1 MKKRLDI
8 LLHERGMF
16 ESREK
21 AKLAIMSGLIYTDNE
36 LLTKP
41 GMQYNEDINLYIKGK
56 TMPYVSRGGLKLEK
70 AIKEFNIDLK
80 DKVMLDVGCS
90 TGGFTD
96 VALQNGIKK
105 VYALDVGTNCL
116 AYKIRTNEK
125 VVVME
130 NTNFKYSKKDDFKDE
145 IEFVTFDVSFISLTL
160 LLSPLADIVKK
171 EGEVVTLIKPQFETT
186 KEIATKYKG
195 VIADKNVHKDV
206 LNNVVNKFKEYNFFL
221 QNLTYSPIK
230 GKNGN
235 IEFLGYFI
243 YQGKE
248 KKIDI
253 DKIVNEAHKI
263 L

>member
-1 MKKRLDI
+1 MKKRLDV
-8 LLHERGMF
+8 LLFERGMF

-41 GMQYNEDINLYIKGK
+41 GMQYKEDINLYIKGK

-70 AIKEFNIDLK
+70 AIREFNIDLK

-116 AYKIRTNEK
+116 AYKIRMNDK
-125 VVVME
+125 VKVME
-130 NTNFKYSKKDDFKDE
+130 HTNFKYSKKDDFED
-145 IEFVTFDVSFISLTL
+145 IINFVTFDVSFISLTL
-160 LLSPLADIVKK
+160 LLKPLADIVEEKA
-171 EGEVVTLIKPQFETT
+171 EVVALIKPQFETT
-186 KEIATKYKG
+186 KEIASKYKG
-195 VIADKNVHKDV
+195 VITDKNIHKDV
-206 LNNVVNKFKEYNFFL
+206 LKNIIDKFKNFNFHI
-221 QNLTYSPIK
+221 QDLTYSPIK

-243 YQGKE
+243 YCGKE
-248 KKIDI
+248 KEINIDAV
-253 DKIVNEAHKI
+253 VNEAHK
-263 L
+263 LL

>member
-1 MKKRLDI
+1 MKKRLDV
-8 LLHERGMF
+8 LLYERGMF

-41 GMQYNEDINLYIKGK
+41 GMQYKEDINLYIKGK

-80 DKVMLDVGCS
+80 DKIMLDVGCS

-125 VVVME
+125 VIVME
-130 NTNFKYSKKDDFKDE
+130 NTNFKYSKKGDFKDE
-145 IEFVTFDVSFISLTL
+145 INFVTFDVSFISLTL
-160 LLSPLADIVKK
+160 LLKPLADVIKK
-171 EGEVVTLIKPQFETT
+171 EGEVVALIKPQFETT

-195 VIADKNVHKDV
+195 VITDKNVHKDV
-206 LNNVVNKFKEYNFFL
+206 LNNVINKFKEYNFYL

-243 YQGKE
+243 YYGKE
-248 KKIDI
+248 KEITI
-253 DKIVNEAHKI
+253 DKVVDEAHKI